1 MHDENGFNA
10 DDLERVTNDLSYM
23 FERSTKAVSL
33 VSPAYWADIACERG
47 RCYLHK
53 LLMGGAE
60 TKEKEKGKGKKR
72 AEDAVYEKAAGMWR
86 DGVSGPNLRDKM
98 YYL

>member
-1 MHDENGFNA
+1 
-10 DDLERVTNDLSYM
+10 M
-23 FERSTKAVSL
+23 FERATKAVSL

-53 LLMGGAE
+53 LLLGGKDSAQA
-60 TKEKEKGKGKKR
+60 KDKKGKKR
-72 AEDAVYEKAAGMWR
+72 AEDAVFEKAEGIW
-86 DGVSGPNLRDKM
+86 DNGVSGPKLRDTM